1 MATVAAR
8 AHARPAEEEQA
19 AEQVGAPSFSDLV
32 RAHFRREQELQANG
46 AASPATDEEYRAR
59 LAEFEREEGELSSVY
74 WSTRK
79 ASAVAITVKT
89 LSERRHLFAETEVE
103 VRLHRVTDWVTK
115 NAEPIAEL
123 LHECDLLAIRAG
135 EILRG
140 TSERI
145 ALQWIYSVQEHVLG
159 FIERTDR
166 RDAAKER
173 DLVAS
178 QRRELSRI
186 EQYYLRAGAKTGR
199 IVYVS
204 GMLTGATFLVTACAL
219 ISVGLA
225 IGSDYGGRKAQLL
238 VLCAG
243 AGAVGALVSV
253 LARMGTGGGQF
264 TVDFEVGRP
273 LLRRL
278 GLYKPFVGA
287 IFGVALYFL
296 LASGLLRTQPPNH
309 SGTLFFYGIIAFF
322 AGFSERFTS
331 VTFGQA
337 EQLITGES
345 PPAAP
350 PPADPPTD
358 AAST

>member
-1 MATVAAR
+1 MATIAAR
-8 AHARPAEEEQA
+8 AHARPAAEEQA
-19 AEQVGAPSFSDLV
+19 EEQVGASSFSDLV
-32 RAHFRREQELQANG
+32 RAHFRREQERRANG
-46 AASPATDEEYRAR
+46 STSQASDEEYRTR
-59 LAEFEREEGELSSVY
+59 LAEFERKEGKLASVY
-74 WSTRK
+74 WSTRN
-79 ASAVAITVKT
+79 ASAVALTVKM
-89 LSERRHLFAETEVE
+89 SSKRRHAFAETEIE

-115 NAEPIAEL
+115 NAEPIADL
-123 LHECDLLAIRAG
+123 LHECDMLAIRAG
-135 EILRG
+135 ELLRG

-145 ALQWIYSVQEHVLG
+145 TLQWIYAVEEHVLG

-166 RDAAKER
+166 RDTAKER
-173 DLVAS
+173 ELVAS
-178 QRRELSRI
+178 QRRELARI

-204 GMLTGATFLVTACAL
+204 GMLAGAAFLLTACAL
-219 ISVGLA
+219 VSVGLA
-225 IGSDYGGRKAQLL
+225 LASDYGGRKAQLL

-253 LARMGTGGGQF
+253 LARMGTGGGSY

-278 GLYKPFVGA
+278 GLYKPFVGG

-296 LASGLLRTQPPNH
+296 LASGILQTQPQSH
-309 SGTLFFYGIIAFF
+309 TKMFYFYGIIAFF

-337 EQLITGES
+337 EQLINGGS
-345 PPAAP
+345 PTPPPDDP
-350 PPADPPTD
+350 PPAT
-358 AAST
+358 TNGTN